1 MSDSNLPNTQQIE
14 QWIVGWLA
22 KELRAQPSAID
33 VHANLAT
40 LGASSRQAVALTADL
55 GDWIGLDLLP
65 NLFFKHQNIAS
76 LAQFLGDAVRTS
88 KQ

>member
-1 MSDSNLPNTQQIE
+1 MSNSNPPTTQQIE
-14 QWIVGWLA
+14 QWIVDWLA
-22 KELRAQPSAID
+22 KELRSDPRVID
-33 VHANLAT
+33 VNANLAT

-76 LAQFLGDAVRTS
+76 LARFLGEAVRAS
-88 KQ
+88 KA